1 MTTNGNYSD
10 MLHFIT
16 IMVDY
21 MHIKKR
27 QALYAI

>member
-1 MTTNGNYSD
+1 MAAKGNYSD
-10 MLHFIT
+10 MLHFMT
-16 IMVDY
+16 IMVNY